1 MKLILPLT
9 ILALALSLTACSV
22 GAQLVPA
29 GMGPAATV
37 PQDGD
42 LSRADEQGAVMV
54 EVTPRS
60 LAPSAGPLQFD
71 VSMNTHSVDLGMD
84 LASLSTL
91 TTDTGVTVLA
101 TRWDAPRGGHHVS
114 GTLVFPGTKNGAPF
128 LEGVHELTLTIRD
141 VDATSRIFQWDLQ

>member
-1 MKLILPLT
+1 MKLILALT
-9 ILALALSLTACSV
+9 ILALLLTACSA
-22 GAQLVPA
+22 GAEPVPA
-29 GMGPAATV
+29 GMGPAAAV

-42 LSRADEQGAVMV
+42 LSRADDQGAVMV

-84 LASLSTL
+84 LASLATL

-101 TRWDAPRGGHHVS
+101 ARWDAPRGGHHVS

-128 LEGVHELTLTIRD
+128 LEGVHKLTLTIRD
-141 VDATSRIFQWDLQ
+141 VDASSRIFQWDLQ